1 MRSVRRPP
9 VVIVLVV
16 LASLAQ
22 LARPSA
28 RAASGVPSPAAAPRL
43 AGAPA
48 VLYVPASAH
57 AGGANGAD
65 WRTDLQIHNAG
76 AEPTTATIELLVRD
90 AENSSPASRTMNLAA
105 GASLRL
111 RDVLLETF
119 DFTGA
124 AALRITSPSSR
135 IVVTS
140 RTYNLVGPGAS
151 GLPQGASFGQ
161 FVRGVPEEKA
171 IPYGREGRLIQL
183 TQRDASSGLDFR
195 TNVGFV
201 NVGTSTIDLRLD
213 LYRADGTWLG
223 ARSGDDTRL
232 RAREFRQISEVFK
245 PFGTVTD
252 GYAVVRTTTPGGR
265 FFAFATVIDNH
276 LSGDPIF
283 VPALET
289 APSAVPTPTP
299 TPSTTPAPSPTPTA
313 PASRPNLI
321 LYRPSG
327 WPACLVGHSSA
338 GCCSTTACC
347 ASSLTAGASA
357 HFQFV
362 VANSGAATHTGAV
375 RFGLWVDG
383 ALTAYANWTNTSGLP
398 SGQGTLLTWEYAGA
412 IAAGAHDLR
421 LSVDPENLIAES
433 NEGDNDCA
441 TRATW
446 GGTVILS
453 QPGAMAFETELPEGR
468 PVPIE
473 PPGEMRAA
481 AAGEEVWIPAAA
493 HASGMNGANW
503 RTDLEVHNPGTTAA
517 TYAIHLLPRDR
528 DNASPAAQATFSLD
542 PQKAVRYVDVLES
555 VFGFTGAAALRIVP
569 STGSILATSRTYN
582 LVGANGVGLPVG
594 ASFGQFVPGLPES
607 EAISS
612 SEEGRL
618 IQLTQREAAS
628 GAEFRTNVGIVNTT
642 GATVD
647 VRLDFYRADG
657 TLLGTKDGDATRLPP
672 RGFRQ
677 LSEAFADW
685 GVVADGYVVARPV
698 TPGGRIFAFATVI
711 DNHVSGDPIFL
722 MAERMSASGSGTPT
736 PTPTATATPG
746 PGTDVV
752 TGPGGTTFTLPPGA
766 RTTGGT
772 PSFSPSD
779 GSDLTGPSE
788 TLVSP
793 AVTVALTGPEPMVGD
808 GSFTVSFPV
817 SGTVSDPETLL
828 LKVQLADGTA
838 YPVSGV
844 YDAGSR
850 RFSASLMGLWD
861 GWKMAV
867 VSHPGVSVI
876 TVAAERD
883 NAYTPLGWATPED
896 WTTCAFWIKDLVY
909 PGSPVPDAF
918 VRDTLPKALVK
929 VCGELRAAGFR
940 SPKLWLDQRHDPAS
954 RVVHLV
960 RDIAGAAEQVSTHF
974 EPCWDP
980 GNPTCDEETPA
991 FKTAGLTEDQMLA
1004 LGHVYVNYDEVQRL
1018 SQDRGVAL
1026 TNILIHE
1033 LTHAV
1038 QSGYDVRRR
1047 IQAGASNKAYTEG
1060 SATLIGHTYQSNAN
1074 GLFGGE
1080 VYLRPWKD
1088 PLRLDE
1094 ALDAYATDY
1103 YQRQDFFAWLAK
1115 RFGNGSLTNLRW
1127 LFQAMGDQTNGKFGL
1142 SHQEYLTEY
1151 RKATDF
1157 WMRQAFT
1164 LGFPEVY
1171 AEYALDRAYRHDPP
1185 ALLRAA
1191 DAALPKRSLDAT
1203 LFSSVPTYDAAT
1215 GHPVVL
1221 TNIAPLVTRAVKV
1234 TVPASSRSAGRL
1246 DVPIAVGGA
1255 TLGVQGLRIFFWAE
1269 KDGVGQT
1276 AAPIELTDLSRP
1288 AVVPVGP
1295 ETTTLTILVVNGS
1308 VELDVATVTIGGMF
1322 PRISLGNTAYSFNC
1336 IAAACEGKS
1345 CPINLVANEWGGPV
1359 TWSGTRFSLV
1369 GSDGGWMDGELS
1381 ADRRTL
1387 LRFRWGGQGVIL
1399 MEWTNLPLDAARTT
1413 PTQTVYAASGPAAAP
1428 HIVTAHNLFCSKDY
1442 YSGIDYSLPVR
1453 IELLFGP

>member
-9 VVIVLVV
+9 VVLVFVV

-28 RAASGVPSPAAAPRL
+28 RAASGVPSPVPARQL

-90 AENSSPASRTMNLAA
+90 AENSSPESRTMNLAA

-119 DFTGA
+119 GFTGA

-201 NVGTSTIDLRLD
+201 NVGTSTIELRLD

-223 ARSGDDTRL
+223 ARSGDETRL

-252 GYAVVRTTTPGGR
+252 GYAIARTTTPGGR

-289 APSAVPTPTP
+289 ASSAVPTPSP
-299 TPSTTPAPSPTPTA
+299 TPPAPTPTPTA

-347 ASSLTAGASA
+347 ASFLTAGSSA

-362 VANSGAATHTGAV
+362 VANSGTATHTGAV

-383 ALTAYANWTNTSGLP
+383 ALTAYANWTNASGLP

-421 LSVDPENLIAES
+421 LSVDPENVIAES

-446 GGTVILS
+446 NGPVILS
-453 QPGAMAFETELPEGR
+453 QPDPAAFETELPEGR
-468 PVPIE
+468 PVPLE
-473 PPGEMRAA
+473 TPETPRFAA
-481 AAGEEVWIPAAA
+481 SGEEVWIPAAA
-493 HASGMNGANW
+493 HASGMNGASW

-517 TYAIHLLPRDR
+517 TYSIQLLPRDR
-528 DNASPAAQATFSLD
+528 DNASPAAQASFSLD
-542 PQKAVRYVDVLES
+542 PQKGVRYVDVLES

-569 STGSILATSRTYN
+569 TTGSILATSRTYN
-582 LVGANGVGLPVG
+582 LVGVNGVGLPVG

-642 GATVD
+642 GVTVD

-711 DNHVSGDPIFL
+711 DNHVSGDPICV
-722 MAERMSASGSGTPT
+722 MAERMSASAGGTPPPT
-736 PTPTATATPG
+736 PTP
-746 PGTDVV
+746 GTGVI
-752 TGPGGTTFTLPPGA
+752 TGPGGSTVVLPPGA
-766 RTTGGT
+766 TSSGASITLVAG
-772 PSFSPSD
+772 D
-779 GSDLTGPSE
+779 GATLPKAGE
-788 TLVSP
+788 TLVSG
-793 AVTVALTGPEPMVGD
+793 VVKTN
-808 GSFTVSFPV
+808 V
-817 SGTVSDPETLL
+817 SGTGVAIGNGTFTVTIPVTGVVPDPQKVL
-828 LKVQLADGTA
+828 LKVAVSTGPV
-838 YPVSGV
+838 YPVAGV
-844 YDAGSR
+844 YDAAKRTFTAELMKVWNGWTMGVVTSTGLKVASTGPLVPR
-850 RFSASLMGLWD
+850 GGISTQGWVTPMDWQTCEFSAYDHAPSGSGTFKAGYLSAIRKACEHLRG
-861 GWKMAV
+861 
-867 VSHPGVSVI
+867 
-876 TVAAERD
+876 AE
-883 NAYTPLGWATPED
+883 
-896 WTTCAFWIKDLVY
+896 
-909 PGSPVPDAF
+909 
-918 VRDTLPKALVK
+918 
-929 VCGELRAAGFR
+929 FR
-940 SPKLWLDQRHDPAS
+940 SPQLWVDGRWNPKTRAIHFVQGTGKSDPRTSFVQTGDQQD
-954 RVVHLV
+954 
-960 RDIAGAAEQVSTHF
+960 AAFSII
-974 EPCWDP
+974 
-980 GNPTCDEETPA
+980 
-991 FKTAGLTEDQMLA
+991 GLTDAQMEA
-1004 LGHVYVNYDEVQRL
+1004 LGQIYFNWDQWNDSIQV
-1018 SQDRGVAL
+1018 RGWSFENVA
-1026 TNILIHE
+1026 IHE
-1033 LTHAV
+1033 LLHAV
-1038 QSGYDVRRR
+1038 QYGYDFRDNWWKVDDRWWHT
-1047 IQAGASNKAYTEG
+1047 AMAFTEG
-1060 SATLIGHTYQSNAN
+1060 TATLVGQMFQSNLN
-1074 GLFGGE
+1074 GIYGGDVTVRSPE
-1080 VYLRPWKD
+1080 PPAK
-1088 PLRLDE
+1088 LDE
-1094 ALDAYATDY
+1094 ELLWYCCVNAYS
-1103 YQRQDFFAWLAK
+1103 RQDFFAYVAK
-1115 RFGNGSLTNLRW
+1115 RWSGGSLRDLRW
-1127 LFQAMGDQTNGKFGL
+1127 LFQHLSDQTDGRFGL
-1142 SHQEYLTEY
+1142 PNLEYDVLY
-1151 RKATDF
+1151 RKAMDF
-1157 WMRQAFT
+1157 HYRSAYS
-1164 LGFPEVY
+1164 LPLPELY
-1171 AEYALDRAYRHDPP
+1171 AEYVLDRAYRHDP
-1185 ALLRAA
+1185 AAVLRAA
-1191 DAALPKRSLDAT
+1191 DALLPKRSLDTT
-1203 LFSSVPTYDAAT
+1203 LFSSLPTYDAAI
-1215 GHPVVL
+1215 GNPVVL
-1221 TNIAPLVTRAVKV
+1221 PNIAPLEARAVKV

-1255 TLGVQGLRIFFWAE
+1255 TLGMQGLRIFFWAE

-1276 AAPIELTDLSRP
+1276 AAPIELTDISRP

-1308 VELDVATVTIGGMF
+1308 VEDDVATVTIGGGF
-1322 PRISLGNTAYSFNC
+1322 PRVSLGNTAYSFNC

-1345 CPINLVANEWGGPV
+1345 CPLNLIGNEWGGPL
-1359 TWSGTRFSLV
+1359 TWNGTRFSLV

-1387 LRFRWGGQGVIL
+1387 LRFRWGAQGMIL

-1413 PTQTVYAASGPAAAP
+1413 STQTVYAVSGPAAAP
-1428 HIVTAHNLFCSKDY
+1428 HIVTAHNFLCSKDY
-1442 YSGIDYSLPVR
+1442 YSGIDYSLPVQ